1 MTNWY
6 YDAMLPRSRTRTLI
20 STYVTVAVAGATL
33 LSIAG
38 YADGARTPSFD
49 EKHEIVRTAAGFE
62 PALLTIPVGTTV
74 TFTTDRDEQFWPAS
88 DVHPNHLVYRDFDPR
103 RPLQPGESWSFTFD
117 KVGDWR
123 LHDHLESRAS
133 GMIRVIASEHTC
145 APSDQDCWDKII
157 YERLERSGIG
167 AALETLVRLHRS
179 NPRFSLICHELAHD
193 LGLKTY
199 HLYGES
205 FALTPKLSYCNAG
218 FFHGYMEGYVG
229 ESFDL
234 AAAQGFCTRVGT
246 SLNAHYPEA
255 EGQCRHGIGHG
266 AMEYLFTSDPSH
278 WKEPG
283 DMAASA
289 VAACMEA
296 NEGYEM
302 VRRCAAGAFGAL
314 RDWMTS
320 TESFAP
326 YLEHRRLFGIC
337 ASIRFYA
344 AKEAC
349 YWEFAKFLVRS
360 VPRNDLKHD
369 VILKEI
375 ISPDDW
381 VALSPYVARSWS
393 VGIGRRGARLIEPD
407 TLVSFCR
414 SLPTETQSG
423 CLAGLAS
430 GMIYAGDPDTGA
442 RRSLALCT
450 HGLSEDERL
459 FCFQTMLGDMSVL
472 PPTPILREACAA
484 APDALKYVPPCITVG
499 QDDRGILT
507 MVARPFS
514 LGDALRHAD
523 GSVQSPDESH

>member
-1 MTNWY
+1 MH
-6 YDAMLPRSRTRTLI
+6 LQSRTRALI
-20 STYVTVAVAGATL
+20 ISYATVAIAGATL
-33 LSIAG
+33 LGIAR
-38 YADGARTPSFD
+38 YADDAHPPRYD
-49 EKHEIVRTAAGFE
+49 ERHEVVRTAMGFE
-62 PALLTIPVGTTV
+62 PALLTIPIGTTV

-88 DVHPNHLVYRDFDPR
+88 DVHPNHLVYRAFDPR

-133 GMIRVIASEHTC
+133 GMIRVIAEDQEC
-145 APSDQDCWDKII
+145 DPGDQDCWDKII
-157 YERLERSGIG
+157 YERLERSGVG

-234 AAAQGFCTRVGT
+234 DAAQRFCTRVGT

-266 AMEYLFTSDPSH
+266 AMEYLFTSDPSR

-289 VAACMEA
+289 VAACVEA
-296 NEGYEM
+296 NKDHEM

-320 TESFAP
+320 TESFVP

-337 ASIRFYA
+337 ASISFYV

-360 VPRNDLKHD
+360 VSGKDLEHD
-369 VILKEI
+369 VLLKEI

-381 VALSPYVARSWS
+381 VALSPYVARSWG
-393 VGIGRRGARLIEPD
+393 VGIGRRGARLLEPS

-414 SLPTETQSG
+414 SLPEETQSG

-442 RRSLALCT
+442 LRSLALCSY
-450 HGLSEDERL
+450 GLREDERL

-472 PPTPILREACAA
+472 PPTPILREACTA
-484 APDALKYVPPCITVG
+484 APDTLKSVPPCSTMSE
-499 QDDRGILT
+499 DDAGLLT
-507 MVARPFS
+507 MFALPFS
-514 LGDALRHAD
+514 LGEALRDAGASERLPVPTH
-523 GSVQSPDESH
+523 